1 MHLHSIWRGLIKD
14 RRFTVVGILTVAL
27 GVGVTTAV
35 FAVVDTVLL
44 RPFPFSSAERIV
56 SIAETNSA
64 KGAMGAVSPRD
75 VEDWSRASRTI
86 EHFGP
91 WRDWHF
97 IMRSSG
103 EVVRAVSAIAD
114 PELFAVFGATAVA
127 GRVLEPAD
135 NQPGRDHVVML
146 TNGFWRRQ
154 FGADR
159 LIIGRTID
167 LDHEPYTVVGILSE
181 SFSLPSFDRYDIW
194 APVSVDPD
202 RNRGRFLRNRRVF
215 ARLAPGVSIG
225 QARAELDTLA
235 RQLASQYPD
244 TNAGWGVSV
253 VPLVEAEVGDVRPA
267 LLVMLAAVALVLL
280 IACANLA
287 GLLLARTAERRG
299 ELAVRA
305 ALGASSWRL
314 AGMLLIESLS
324 VTTVGAFAGVLFS
337 LWLLE
342 LFQAMGPKLPRIDG
356 LSLDWRIV
364 LFTIA
369 AATVTG
375 AAAAVSPALGARHV
389 NLVDALRGAG
399 RDASR
404 NLRSVRAR
412 FVAIEL
418 ALALMLLVGAG
429 LLIRSFAGLVSLDAG
444 FRTDHVLT
452 LSVYPGLERYPKPAQ
467 VTAVYE
473 RIRNELSTIP
483 GVIDVSA
490 TSAGP
495 LFGGRE
501 PVELKPPAQGD
512 AAVSTARFFN
522 VLPGYFNAMG
532 IPLVDGR
539 DFNGRDAAGSRPVAI
554 INETLARRYWTGRS
568 AVGGRL
574 TPVRG
579 GDDVKVVGVIADAMK
594 ELPPRASEPEIY
606 WPYLQQPRWAA
617 FFVVHTRLPD
627 AEVIPAIRERLSRI
641 DPEIVM
647 GTPRSIEDLLAG
659 QVKQPRFQAL
669 LLSLF
674 AFIAVMLAAI
684 GVYGLTAYS
693 VEQRVHEI
701 GVRLSLGARPDDISR
716 LLVGQIGRATAVG
729 AVAGLLGA
737 VLLSRFLRTLLF
749 GVAPTD
755 PVTLVVACLML
766 VALSLLAAWI
776 PARRASH
783 MDPLAALRAE

>member
-1 MHLHSIWRGLIKD
+1 
-14 RRFTVVGILTVAL
+14 
-27 GVGVTTAV
+27 
-35 FAVVDTVLL
+35 
-44 RPFPFSSAERIV
+44 
-56 SIAETNSA
+56 
-64 KGAMGAVSPRD
+64 
-75 VEDWSRASRTI
+75 
-86 EHFGP
+86 
-91 WRDWHF
+91 
-97 IMRSSG
+97 
-103 EVVRAVSAIAD
+103 
-114 PELFAVFGATAVA
+114 
-127 GRVLEPAD
+127 
-135 NQPGRDHVVML
+135 
-146 TNGFWRRQ
+146 
-154 FGADR
+154 
-159 LIIGRTID
+159 
-167 LDHEPYTVVGILSE
+167 
-181 SFSLPSFDRYDIW
+181 
-194 APVSVDPD
+194 
-202 RNRGRFLRNRRVF
+202 
-215 ARLAPGVSIG
+215 
-225 QARAELDTLA
+225 
-235 RQLASQYPD
+235 
-244 TNAGWGVSV
+244 
-253 VPLVEAEVGDVRPA
+253 
-267 LLVMLAAVALVLL
+267 
-280 IACANLA
+280 
-287 GLLLARTAERRG
+287 
-299 ELAVRA
+299 
-305 ALGASSWRL
+305 
-314 AGMLLIESLS
+314 
-324 VTTVGAFAGVLFS
+324 
-337 LWLLE
+337 
-342 LFQAMGPKLPRIDG
+342 MGPKLPRIDG
-356 LSLDWRIV
+356 LNLDWRIV

-375 AAAAVSPALGARHV
+375 AAAAVSPALGTRRG

-404 NLRSVRAR
+404 NVRSVRAR

-429 LLIRSFAGLVSLDAG
+429 LLIRSFTGLVSLDPG

-473 RIRNELSTIP
+473 RIQKELSAIP
-483 GVIDVSA
+483 GVIDVGA

-495 LFGGRE
+495 LFGGHE
-501 PVELKPPAQGD
+501 PVELKPTAQGD
-512 AAVSTARFFN
+512 AAVSTARYFN
-522 VLPGYFNAMG
+522 VLPGYFNAIG

-539 DFNGRDAAGSRPVAI
+539 DFNDRDAAGSRPVAI

-574 TPVRG
+574 TPERG
-579 GDDVKVVGVIADAMK
+579 GDDVEVVGVIADAMQ
-594 ELPPRASEPEIY
+594 ELPPRSSEPEIY

-617 FFVVHTRLPD
+617 FFVVHTRLPE
-627 AEVIPAIRERLSRI
+627 AEVIPAIRERLGRI

-669 LLSLF
+669 LLSFF

-729 AVAGLLGA
+729 AIAGLLGA
-737 VLLSRFLRTLLF
+737 VLLSRFLQTLLF

-755 PVTLVVACLML
+755 PLTLVVACLVL
-766 VALSLLAAWI
+766 AAISLLAAWI

>member
-1 MHLHSIWRGLIKD
+1 MWRGLLKD
-14 RRFTVVGILTVAL
+14 RRFTFVSVVTVAL
-27 GVGVTTAV
+27 GVGATTAV

-44 RPFPFSSAERIV
+44 RPFPFPSAERIV

-64 KGAMGAVSPRD
+64 RGAMGAVSPRD

-135 NQPGRDHVVML
+135 NQPGRDHVVVM

-159 LIIGRTID
+159 SIVGRTID

-202 RNRGRFLRNRRVF
+202 GNRGRFLRNRRVF

-244 TNAGWGVSV
+244 TNAGWGVRV

-287 GLLLARTAERRG
+287 GLLLARTAEQRG

-305 ALGASSWRL
+305 ALGASPWRL
-314 AGMLLIESLS
+314 AGMLLTESLS
-324 VTTVGAFAGVLFS
+324 VTTVGAFAGVLLS

-342 LFQAMGPKLPRIDG
+342 LFQAMGPKLPRIDA

-369 AATVTG
+369 AATATG
-375 AAAAVSPALGARHV
+375 AAAAVSPALGARRV

-429 LLIRSFAGLVSLDAG
+429 LLIRSFAGLVSLDPG

-452 LSVYPGLERYPKPAQ
+452 LGVYPGPRRYPKAAQ

-473 RIRNELSTIP
+473 RIQKELSTIP
-483 GVIDVSA
+483 GVTDVGA

-501 PVELKPPAQGD
+501 PVELKPTAQGD
-512 AAVSTARFFN
+512 AAVSTARYFN
-522 VLPGYFNAMG
+522 VLPGYFNAIG

-539 DFNGRDAAGSRPVAI
+539 DFNDRDAAGSRAVAI
-554 INETLARRYWTGRS
+554 VNETLARRYWIGRS
-568 AVGGRL
+568 AVGERL

-579 GDDVKVVGVIADAMK
+579 GDDVKIVGVIADAMK

-617 FFVVHTRLPD
+617 FFVVHTRLPE
-627 AEVIPAIRERLSRI
+627 AEITPAIRERIRRI

-737 VLLSRFLRTLLF
+737 VLLSRFLQTLLF

-755 PVTLVVACLML
+755 PVTLVVACLVL
-766 VALSLLAAWI
+766 AALSLLAAWV
-776 PARRASH
+776 PARRAARL
-783 MDPLAALRAE
+783 DPLTALRAD

>member
-1 MHLHSIWRGLIKD
+1 MHFHSIWRGLIKD
-14 RRFTVVGILTVAL
+14 RRFTLVGALTVAL
-27 GVGVTTAV
+27 GVGATTAV

-44 RPFPFSSAERIV
+44 RPFPFPSAERIV

-64 KGAMGAVSPRD
+64 KGAIGAVSPRD

-135 NQPGRDHVVML
+135 NQPGRDHVVVM

-159 LIIGRTID
+159 SIVGRTID

-202 RNRGRFLRNRRVF
+202 GNRGRFLRNRRVF

-244 TNAGWGVSV
+244 TNAGWGVRV

-287 GLLLARTAERRG
+287 GLLLARTAEQRG

-305 ALGASSWRL
+305 ALGASPWRL
-314 AGMLLIESLS
+314 AGMLLTESLS
-324 VTTVGAFAGVLFS
+324 VTTVGAFAGVLLS

-369 AATVTG
+369 AATGTG

-429 LLIRSFAGLVSLDAG
+429 LLIRSFAGLVSLDPG

-473 RIRNELSTIP
+473 RIQKELSTIP
-483 GVIDVSA
+483 GVIDVGA

-501 PVELKPPAQGD
+501 PVELKPTAQGD
-512 AAVSTARFFN
+512 AAVSTARYFN
-522 VLPGYFNAMG
+522 VLPGYFNAIG

-539 DFNGRDAAGSRPVAI
+539 DFNDRDAAGSRAVAI
-554 INETLARRYWTGRS
+554 VNETLARRYWTGRS
-568 AVGGRL
+568 AVGERL
-574 TPVRG
+574 SPVRG
-579 GDDVKVVGVIADAMK
+579 GDDVEIVGVIADAMK

-617 FFVVHTRLPD
+617 FFVVHTRLPE
-627 AEVIPAIRERLSRI
+627 AEITPAIRERIRRI

-647 GTPRSIEDLLAG
+647 GTPRSIEDLLAS

-737 VLLSRFLRTLLF
+737 VLLSRFLQTLLF

-755 PVTLVVACLML
+755 PVTLVVACLL
-766 VALSLLAAWI
+766 LAALSLLAAWI
-776 PARRASH
+776 PARRAARL
-783 MDPLAALRAE
+783 DPLTALRAD